1 MSHRDVRALV
11 LTGHGINCEEETAAA
26 YALAGAEATIVHV
39 SDLLAGRVRLGD
51 AEILHLSG
59 GFSFGDDLGSG
70 RVLATRLRHRK
81 LPSGEPFFGE
91 IQRFLDRGGL
101 VFGVCNGFQALVK
114 MGLLPNTR
122 GRFEQEATLT
132 RNDSGKF
139 EDRWVHCRG
148 NDAAAPGLRGVDL
161 IDLPVRHGEGKLILG
176 DDAVRSAVFRE
187 HLVCLTYVD
196 GAGEP
201 ATRYPEAP
209 NGAELSAA
217 GLSDPSGQVLGMMP
231 HPEAFLS
238 LYNHP
243 DWPSK
248 RRRDPAIDEEGA
260 GARVFRNLVEH
271 AATLRR

>member
-1 MSHRDVRALV
+1 MV

-26 YALAGAEATIVHV
+26 YALAGAEAKIVHV
-39 SDLLAGRVRLGD
+39 SDLLAGREALGD

-70 RVLATRLRHRK
+70 RVLATRLRHRR
-81 LPSGEPFFGE
+81 LPSGEPFFSE

-139 EDRWVHCRG
+139 EDRWVHCR
-148 NDAAAPGLRGVDL
+148 AQATVTPALRGLDL
-161 IDLPVRHGEGKLILG
+161 LDLPVRHGEGKLVLG
-176 DDAVRSAVFRE
+176 GEEVRRQIVDRA
-187 HLVCLTYVD
+187 LVCLTYVGAD
-196 GAGEP
+196 GAP

-243 DWPSK
+243 DWPSQ
-248 RRRDPAIDEEGA
+248 RRRDPAIDEEGT
-260 GARVFRNLVEH
+260 GARVFRNLVTH
-271 AATLRR
+271 AASLRR

>member
-1 MSHRDVRALV
+1 V

-26 YALAGAEATIVHV
+26 YRLAGAAATIVHV
-39 SDLLAGRVRLGD
+39 SDLLLGRVGLD
-51 AEILHLSG
+51 EAEILHLSG

-81 LPSGEPFFGE
+81 LPSGEPFFAE

-101 VFGVCNGFQALVK
+101 IFGVCNGFQALVK

-139 EDRWVHCRG
+139 EDRWVRCRG
-148 NDAAAPGLRGVDL
+148 DGASAPALRGVDL
-161 IDLPVRHGEGKLILG
+161 IDLPVRHGEGKLIIGG
-176 DDAVRSAVFRE
+176 DEVRDAIVAQR
-187 HLVCLTYVD
+187 LVCLTYVGPD
-196 GAGEP
+196 GAP
-201 ATRYPEAP
+201 ATRYPESP

-248 RRRDPAIDEEGA
+248 RRRDPAIGDEGEGV
-260 GARVFRNLVEH
+260 RVFRNLVEH